1 MASYQGLPS
10 DYVDQDRSN
19 QTYRTFSSAATP
31 TTSPSQATV
40 LHLPI
45 PEFRHLRQRP
55 HEPVE
60 AISPL
65 PPSTPSSPAPFVP
78 SPPPFNTAYGT
89 NPLPSQQRAVTY
101 QVPEPA
107 APRQLIRFQQQPVA
121 MSGPQYQ
128 SLANVVTDDMLR
140 RTKESITPGIDD
152 SPYIQHAIEALTRQR
167 NSRGLSGAH
176 SSGADE
182 ENPMMRY
189 MPNTVPGLF
198 DPLPVHESLSQSDS
212 ANYYEDVDP
221 EELLATRRLKRA
233 LSSDG
238 AAMPA
243 TNAQPPAPSREQLSS
258 PTGSGGYEWGDQSG
272 WYGTDGK
279 AMLEESQNRPKHV
292 HRSPR
297 HLPHWHACSD
307 ADAKHIRSHPPLT
320 FKPWILRTPSLSILA
335 VLCVL
340 MIAALMFC
348 AIYSDRH
355 DGLAGYG
362 GSMTGGQYFVFRF
375 MPQLIAAV
383 LLIYA
388 QCVITAA
395 FRVLPFSVM
404 ASGDLRYRRGAGF
417 LPLYPKSFL
426 WPQLVSTWQVWVPNF
441 ITWIASLTIPLQSTL
456 FTVIIV
462 DGKWSWATV
471 QGVAWVLVA
480 LYVLLLISTIIL
492 IVFWHKRRTGMR
504 PGWEIRNIADVV
516 HLVAQSNS
524 AQLYDGTE
532 TAASRAEMRD
542 RLDGNRDRIGYWT
555 TPDDPSW
562 VWHGIGHSTNDE
574 KVDIE
579 QLGASVHERGSRR
592 SGMSH
597 RPLADQDGSDRLH
610 SYLPWCFRTSQVI
623 LWAVAAS
630 VLLIALFVVSFTPS
644 TDIHRGFLPALKA
657 GPIPGAFSAA
667 DFLYSFIPSLIGL
680 VLFLMFQSLDL
691 TLRILTPWGELTRKE
706 GSRAKTSLLA
716 DYAACLPLEATWKAL
731 KNRHWRVACIS
742 FLANLFILIPVL
754 AGGLF
759 MAMTPPAGDVR
770 MYPNVPAYAILLAL
784 LVIYVLA
791 LIALIPKRAQFG
803 LPHAVTCVAEII
815 SFGANDELLADDAFQ
830 WPRDRTAFK
839 GKLDAYADVL
849 DQSRWFIGNGQHSD
863 DKFGIRRL
871 PKFTR
876 PPSRRLHPKLH
887 DPDTLEKAKFTVL
900 RGSHVAHNISRP
912 VNTGNS
918 QMLD

>member
-1 MASYQGLPS
+1 MANSQGLPS
-10 DYVDQDRSN
+10 NYVDQNRSN

-31 TTSPSQATV
+31 TTTSPSQATV

-45 PEFRHLRQRP
+45 PEFRHLRPQPHDRP
-55 HEPVE
+55 EVP
-60 AISPL
+60 ASPSPIS
-65 PPSTPSSPAPFVP
+65 TIAPFVP
-78 SPPPFNTAYGT
+78 SPPPPVGTAYGSSQH
-89 NPLPSQQRAVTY
+89 PSQQRAVTY
-101 QVPEPA
+101 QVPEPV
-107 APRQLIRFQQQPVA
+107 APRQLVRFHQKPNA

-128 SLANVVTDDMLR
+128 VLANEVTDDMLR
-140 RTKESITPGIDD
+140 ATKASITPGIDD
-152 SPYIQHAIEALTRQR
+152 TPYIQHAIEALTRQR
-167 NSRGLSGAH
+167 NSRGLSGVP
-176 SSGADE
+176 SSGAGE

-189 MPNTVPGLF
+189 MPDTVPGLF
-198 DPLPVHESLSQSDS
+198 DPLPQHESLSQTDA

-221 EELLATRRLKRA
+221 EELLATRRLQRA
-233 LSSDG
+233 LADIPPTSDAG
-238 AAMPA
+238 GQQTA
-243 TNAQPPAPSREQLSS
+243 PPREQVSS
-258 PTGSGGYEWGDQSG
+258 PEGSEGILWGDQSG
-272 WYGTDGK
+272 FWRNGGK
-279 AMLEESQNRPKHV
+279 AMLDNKRPKHV

-297 HLPHWHACSD
+297 NLPVWHARSD
-307 ADAKHIRSHPPLT
+307 VDANNIRGHPPLT
-320 FKPWILRTPSLSILA
+320 FKPWILRTPSLLILA
-335 VLCVL
+335 VLCTL

-355 DGLAGYG
+355 DGLVGYA
-362 GSMTGGQYFVFRF
+362 GSMTGGQYFVFRI

-388 QCVITAA
+388 QCVMTAV
-395 FRVLPFSVM
+395 FRVLPFSAM
-404 ASGDLRYRRGAGF
+404 ASDDLRYRRGVGF

-426 WPQLVSTWQVWVPNF
+426 WPQLVSTWQVWIPV
-441 ITWIASLTIPLQSTL
+441 IVTWIANLTIPLQSTL

-480 LYVLLLISTIIL
+480 LYVLLLISTVVLII
-492 IVFWHKRRTGMR
+492 FWHNRRTGMR
-504 PGWEIRNIADVV
+504 PGWDVRNIADVI

-524 AQLYDGTE
+524 THLYDGTE

-542 RLDGNRDRIGYWT
+542 RLDGNRDRIGYWS
-555 TPDDPSW
+555 TPDAPNW

-574 KVDIE
+574 KVDME
-579 QLGASVHERGSRR
+579 HFGASVHERDSR

-597 RPLADQDGSDRLH
+597 RPLANGSDLRH
-610 SYLPWCFRTSQVI
+610 SYLPWCLRTSQVI
-623 LWAVAAS
+623 LWAVAGS
-630 VLLIALFVVSFTPS
+630 VLIIALFVVSFIPS
-644 TDIHRGFLPALKA
+644 TDIRRGFLPALKA

-667 DFLYSFIPSLIGL
+667 DFVYSFIPSLIGL
-680 VLFLMFQSLDL
+680 VLFLLFQSLDL

-706 GSRAKTSLLA
+706 GSRASTSLLA
-716 DYAACLPLEATWKAL
+716 DYAACLPLQATWRAL

-770 MYPNVPAYAILLAL
+770 MYPNMAAYAVVLTL
-784 LVIYVLA
+784 LVLYVLS
-791 LIALIPKRAQFG
+791 LISLIPKRAQFG

-815 SFGANDELLADDAFQ
+815 SFCANDELLAEDAFQ
-830 WPRDRTAFK
+830 WPHSRKALK
-839 GKLDAYADVL
+839 GKLDAYADLL
-849 DQSRWFIGNGQHSD
+849 DQSRWSIGDGRHGEE
-863 DKFGIRRL
+863 KFGIRRL
-871 PKFTR
+871 IQPTG
-876 PPSRRLHPKLH
+876 PPSQRLHPKLH
-887 DPDTLEKAKFTVL
+887 DPDTLERAKIMVM

>member
-1 MASYQGLPS
+1 
-10 DYVDQDRSN
+10 
-19 QTYRTFSSAATP
+19 
-31 TTSPSQATV
+31 
-40 LHLPI
+40 
-45 PEFRHLRQRP
+45 
-55 HEPVE
+55 
-60 AISPL
+60 
-65 PPSTPSSPAPFVP
+65 
-78 SPPPFNTAYGT
+78 
-89 NPLPSQQRAVTY
+89 
-101 QVPEPA
+101 
-107 APRQLIRFQQQPVA
+107 

-140 RTKESITPGIDD
+140 ATKESITPGIDD
-152 SPYIQHAIEALTRQR
+152 SPYIHHAIEALTRQR
-167 NSRGLSGAH
+167 NSRGISGAH

-189 MPNTVPGLF
+189 MPSTVPGLF
-198 DPLPVHESLSQSDS
+198 DPLPAHESLSQSGS

-221 EELLATRRLKRA
+221 EELLATRRLQRA
-233 LSSDG
+233 LSSDRVIP
-238 AAMPA
+238 AA
-243 TNAQPPAPSREQLSS
+243 NDQPPAPSREQPPAMSREQVSS
-258 PTGSGGYEWGDQSG
+258 PDGNGEYQWGDQSG
-272 WYGTDGK
+272 WYGSEGK
-279 AMLEESQNRPKHV
+279 AMMDESRNRPKHV

-297 HLPHWHACSD
+297 HLNHWHTCSD
-307 ADAKHIRSHPPLT
+307 ADAAHIRSHPPLT
-320 FKPWILRTPSLSILA
+320 YKPWILRTPSLSALA
-335 VLCVL
+335 VLCTL
-340 MIAALMFC
+340 MIAALIFC
-348 AIYSDRH
+348 AVYSDRR
-355 DGLAGYG
+355 DGLAGYS
-362 GSMTGGQYFVFRF
+362 GSMGGGQYFVFRF

-388 QCVITAA
+388 QCVVTAA
-395 FRVLPFSVM
+395 FRILPFSAM
-404 ASGDLRYRRGAGF
+404 ASDDLRYRRGVAF

-426 WPQLVSTWQVWVPNF
+426 WPQLVSTWQVWVPNV

-462 DGKWSWATV
+462 DGTWSWATV

-480 LYVLLLISTIIL
+480 LYVLLLISTIIQ
-492 IVFWHKRRTGMR
+492 IIFWRNRRTGMR
-504 PGWEIRNIADVV
+504 PGWDVRNIADVI

-532 TAASRAEMRD
+532 TAASRAEIRD
-542 RLDGNRDRIGYWT
+542 RLDGNRDRLGYWS

-579 QLGASVHERGSRR
+579 QMGAPSDSRR
-592 SGMSH
+592 SGTSH
-597 RPLADQDGSDRLH
+597 RPLADQDGTDRLH
-610 SYLPWCFRTSQVI
+610 SYMPWCFRTSQVV

-630 VLLIALFVVSFTPS
+630 VLLIALFVVSFTPT
-644 TDIHRGFLPALKA
+644 TDIQQGFLPALKA

-667 DFLYSFIPSLIGL
+667 DFLYSFVPSLIGL

-691 TLRILTPWGELTRKE
+691 TLRILTPWGELNRKE

-716 DYAACLPLEATWKAL
+716 DYAACLPLQATWRAL

-759 MAMTPPAGDVR
+759 MAMTPPAGGVR

-784 LVIYVLA
+784 LVLYVLA
-791 LIALIPKRAQFG
+791 LVALIPKRAQFG
-803 LPHAVTCVAEII
+803 LPHAVTCVAEIV
-815 SFGANDELLADDAFQ
+815 SFCANDELLADEAFQ
-830 WPRDRTAFK
+830 WPRDRRALK

-849 DQSRWFIGNGQHSD
+849 DQSRWFIGDGQHGEE
-863 DKFGIRRL
+863 KFGIRRL
-871 PKFTR
+871 PTFTQL
-876 PPSRRLHPKLH
+876 PSQRLHPKLH
-887 DPDTLEKAKFTVL
+887 DPATLEKAKHTVL
-900 RGSHVAHNISRP
+900 RGSHVAHNHKISRP